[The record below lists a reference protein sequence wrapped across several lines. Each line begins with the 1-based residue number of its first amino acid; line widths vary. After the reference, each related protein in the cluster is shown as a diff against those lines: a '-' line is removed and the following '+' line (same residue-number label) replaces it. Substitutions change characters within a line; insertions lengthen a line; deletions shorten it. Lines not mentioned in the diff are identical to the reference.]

1 MVQSLARQQTH
12 TGRSEATGTVRRP
25 QVAAR
30 RAVPGFLLVVWVF
43 LAAVVMSS
51 LAQPWLGLP
60 DPTAQR
66 LTARLQPP
74 IGFGGTWAH
83 PLGTD
88 HLGRDL
94 LSRLLAGARVSLGL
108 ASLGVCISLA
118 VGTTLGL
125 LAGFRR
131 GVLDQAVMFAVDV
144 QLSVPFLVMALAAL
158 TLFGTGLP
166 VLIALLGLS
175 GWEQYARLAR
185 ALSLRASQ
193 ELYVVAARSL
203 GASAARVLRRHVL
216 PNVLAP
222 LLVLATLQFTSL
234 LLLESSLSFLGL
246 GVQPPT
252 PSWGNMLGD
261 ARNYLQLAWWAAVSP
276 GLALLLVTLAVNTT
290 GDWLR
295 DVTDP
300 ALRRR

>member
-1 MVQSLARQQTH
+1 MAQSLTR
-12 TGRSEATGTVRRP
+12 RRP
-25 QVAAR
+25 VARERPATPLVAQR
-30 RAVPGFLLVVWVF
+30 QRTRWSTAPVLLILGWALLAVLVALGV
-43 LAAVVMSS
+43 
-51 LAQPWLGLP
+51 AQPWLGLAEP
-60 DPTAQR
+60 GAQH
-66 LTARLQPP
+66 LTERLQPP
-74 IGFGGTWAH
+74 IGFGGTWEH
-83 PLGTD
+83 PFGTD
-88 HLGRDL
+88 QLGRDL

-108 ASLGVCISLA
+108 ATLGVTISLV
-118 VGTTLGL
+118 VGSMLGL

-131 GVLDQAVMFAVDV
+131 GVLDHAIMFIVDV
-144 QLSVPFLVMALAAL
+144 QLSIPFLAIALVAL

-166 VLIALLGLS
+166 VLIVLLGLS

-185 ALSLRASQ
+185 ALSLRTSQ
-193 ELYVVAARSL
+193 ELYVIAARSL
-203 GASAARVLRRHVL
+203 GASTARVLSRHVL
-216 PNVLAP
+216 PNIVAP

-261 ARNYLQLAWWAAVSP
+261 ARNYLQLAWWTTVAP
-276 GLALLLVTLAVNTT
+276 GLALLLVTLVVNAT

-300 ALRRR
+300 VLRRR